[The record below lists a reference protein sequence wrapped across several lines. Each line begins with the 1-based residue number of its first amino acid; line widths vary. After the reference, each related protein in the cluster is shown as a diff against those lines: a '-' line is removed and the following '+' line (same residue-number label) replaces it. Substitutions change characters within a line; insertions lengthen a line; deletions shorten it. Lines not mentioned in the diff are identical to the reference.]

1 MKARAWCWLLL
12 VLLLGALP
20 AGVRA
25 LPVAYHCAPAAP
37 ASPMA
42 PVADLPTQPTTA
54 WTPAPDGR
62 VPVLRR
68 DQVCWLRLEASA
80 PAPRFR
86 LQFDRLHMQRVDIE
100 LLSAQG
106 DSLGLARRVG
116 GAVEAWVSGQQAL
129 FLLQPQPGQ
138 VLYARVSPVPGSLPF
153 PGVDPHLV
161 VDWVDPGPATLDA
174 QWTDLVNMG
183 AVVFLFTSA
192 LVALFFLFALG
203 ESNYGIYALYATVQ
217 AFTHFSKT
225 GLGFALEVGQWWW
238 VNAALQ
244 QYLVS
249 ALSAWLYVRFGRF
262 EVHSPWL
269 AKAGY
274 GVMGGFLV
282 LTVLPWLGWGHVGW
296 PVFVLLPLHFA
307 VALWGNLRGWLRG
320 ERTCGILL
328 VGLGPI
334 AVYWLV
340 YGVYVVVL
348 RQPTPAA
355 LEFGSHFDLVRTLV
369 LPAVFC
375 WGLAERTLSAQRE
388 TTHLLSH
395 DPLTGLLNREG
406 LRDLGD
412 RLMAHGH
419 APTVTVAN
427 IERFH
432 AINETL
438 GMAQGDRVLMET
450 GRRLAACAATV
461 GPGHVA
467 RMHADQFGLMF
478 ENAPAPERVHQAL
491 QEAFTDAAD
500 VAVQIV
506 DLSLVCGTAQW
517 VQGQDMAT
525 LIRNAEVALDAA
537 RAQKR
542 PWLLYTPGLENQR
555 QVDLSLV
562 SALRRAVQHNE
573 LRMYLQPKIALA
585 DGQLCGAEALV
596 RWEHP
601 TRGMVPP
608 SDFVPFA
615 ESTGRIASI
624 TQWMLRQAMLETVH
638 WRQQGQPLKI
648 AVNLSTHDL
657 SDADLPERLRR
668 LLADT
673 GALAQDIRLEVTE
686 SAAMQDPQTS
696 LTVMGALDS
705 AGFSLSIDDFGTG
718 YSSLAHLQKM
728 PVAEL
733 KVDRA
738 FVRDI
743 HLSSDAV
750 VLLESIIAMG
760 HRLGLTVVA
769 EGAESIHEWRL
780 LQTLGCDVAQGWF
793 AAKPMPAHDLR
804 QWASRHLPFRPAPPP
819 S

>member
-1 MKARAWCWLLL
+1 MLVGLFGLLP
-12 VLLLGALP
+12 GF
-20 AGVRA
+20 G
-25 LPVAYHCAPAAP
+25 HAA
-37 ASPMA
+37 SVSYRCGISLQSSSLM
-42 PVADLPTQPTTA
+42 VDGTSV

-62 VPVLRR
+62 VPVTRR
-68 DQVCWLRLEASA
+68 DEVCWVRVDE
-80 PAPRFR
+80 PAPTLRHR
-86 LQFDRLHMQRVDIE
+86 LMFDRLHMQRVDIE
-100 LLSAQG
+100 LFTLDG
-106 DSLGLARRVG
+106 RSLGLARRVG
-116 GAVEAWVSGQQAL
+116 GALEAWVSGQQAL
-129 FLLQPQPGQ
+129 FLALPDPAQGWM
-138 VLYARVSPVPGSLPF
+138 VRVSPVPGSLPF
-153 PGVDPHLV
+153 PGVDKHLTV
-161 VDWVDPGPATLDA
+161 AWTDA
-174 QWTDLVNMG
+174 SPEVLGGQWTDLVNMG
-183 AVVFLFTSA
+183 AVVFLVTSA
-192 LVALFFLFALG
+192 LVALFFLFALK
-203 ESNYGIYALYATVQ
+203 ETNYGIYALYATVQ

-225 GLGFALEVGQWWW
+225 GLGFALEAGQWWW

-274 GVMGGFLV
+274 GVMGGFLA
-282 LTVLPWLGWGHVGW
+282 LTLLPWLGLGGVEW

-307 VALWGNLRGWLRG
+307 VALSGNVRGWSRG

-328 VGLGPI
+328 IGLAPI

-340 YGVYVVVL
+340 YGVYVVIL
-348 RQPTPAA
+348 RQPTPAL
-355 LEFGSHFDLVRTLV
+355 LEFGSNFDLARTLL

-375 WGLAERTLSAQRE
+375 WGLADRTLRAQRE

-395 DPLTGLLNREG
+395 DRLTGLLNREG
-406 LRDLGD
+406 LRELGD
-412 RLMAHGH
+412 RLMAQGH
-419 APTVTVAN
+419 SPTVAVVN

-438 GMAQGDRVLMET
+438 GMELGDRVLKET
-450 GRRLAACAATV
+450 GRRLAQCAASV
-461 GPGHVA
+461 GPWHLA
-467 RMHADQFGLMF
+467 RMHADQFCLMF
-478 ENAPAPERVHQAL
+478 EDPQPPERVRQAL
-491 QEAFTDAAD
+491 QDAFADAAD
-500 VAVQIV
+500 VAMQIV
-506 DLSLVCGTAQW
+506 DLSIVCGTALQGR
-517 VQGQDMAT
+517 GQDMT
-525 LIRNAEVALDAA
+525 LLIRNAEVALDDA

-542 PWLLYTPGLENQR
+542 PWLLYTPGLENHR
-555 QVDLSLV
+555 RVDLSLL

-573 LRMYLQPKIALA
+573 LRMYLQPKIGLA
-585 DGQLCGAEALV
+585 DGRLCGAEALV

-608 SDFVPFA
+608 SEFVPFA

-624 TQWMLRQAMLETVH
+624 TQWMLRQAMQETVH

-657 SDADLPERLRR
+657 SDADLPERLRH

-673 GALAQDIRLEVTE
+673 GAQAQDIRLEVTE

-743 HLSSDAV
+743 HLSGDAV
-750 VLLESIIAMG
+750 ALLESIIAMG

-769 EGAESIHEWRL
+769 EGAESIHEWQL

-804 QWASRHLPFRPAPPP
+804 LWADRHVPFRPVPDTP
-819 S
+819 